1 MLLGTHLNS
10 SSLVQRNDW
19 VDDIIDL
26 LRDVL
31 HQFAIA
37 VIHRLMNLDEVL
49 SRILDHLVK
58 LFACLLELLDVLLLI
73 CILVEVLLY
82 CRVCLLRLLY
92 ILLSLWSIVALLPQD
107 TYLNFIEWIILLLLC
122 RLLIIEVVVVVPGLG
137 RARVILRQDEH

>member
-92 ILLSLWSIVALLPQD
+92 ILLSLWSIVTLLPQN

-137 RARVILRQDEH
+137 RTRVILRQDEH